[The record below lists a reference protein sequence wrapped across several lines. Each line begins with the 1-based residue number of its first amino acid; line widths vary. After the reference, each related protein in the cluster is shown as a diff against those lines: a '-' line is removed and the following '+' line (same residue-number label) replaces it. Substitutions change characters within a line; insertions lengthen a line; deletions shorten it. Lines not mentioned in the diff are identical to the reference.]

1 MVEGAGAS
9 SGGCDIVVLA
19 ASAGGL
25 KAFRQVLSDLPF
37 DFPRAVIVVG
47 HTRASA
53 GSMLVELLRSHST
66 MPVEWAQSGDTPA
79 RSRVYVVPSG
89 KDLTLNHHGAFAFL
103 PGTFPFRGID
113 PLIASLAAWS
123 GDAGTAVIL
132 TGTGADGA
140 AGSLLLRRA
149 GGTVVVQ
156 STASVDY
163 IGMGRETIDLGAAS
177 VVLDLLDI
185 GPELVRLARPRE
197 PS

>member
-1 MVEGAGAS
+1 MVDGAAL
-9 SGGCDIVVLA
+9 SGGCNIVVLA

-37 DFPRAVIVVG
+37 DFPGAVIVVG

-66 MPVEWAQSGDTPA
+66 MPVDWARSGDVPVC
-79 RSRVYVVPSG
+79 SRVYVVPSG
-89 KDLTLNHHGAFAFL
+89 QDLTLDDEGAFAFA

-123 GDAGTAVIL
+123 GLGGTAVIL

-156 STASVDY
+156 STESVDFV
-163 IGMGRETIDLGAAS
+163 GMGRETIFSGAAS
-177 VVLDLLDI
+177 VVLDLMDI
-185 GPELVRLARPRE
+185 GPELVRLARPPE
-197 PS
+197 PA

>member
-1 MVEGAGAS
+1 MVDGARAS
-9 SGGCDIVVLA
+9 SGCDIVVLA
-19 ASAGGL
+19 ASAGAL

-37 DFPRAVIVVG
+37 DFPSAVIVVG

-53 GSMLVELLRSHST
+53 GSQLVELLRSHSA
-66 MPVEWAQSGDTPA
+66 MPVEWARSGDVPVC
-79 RSRVYVVPSG
+79 SRVYVVPSG
-89 KDLTLNHHGAFAFL
+89 KDLTLDDEGAFVFA
-103 PGTFPFRGID
+103 PGTFPFQGID

-123 GDAGTAVIL
+123 GLGGTAVIL

-140 AGSLLLRRA
+140 AGCVVLRRA

-156 STASVDY
+156 SSASVEF
-163 IGMGRETIDLGAAS
+163 IGMGRETIFLGAAS

-197 PS
+197 PA